1 MTSDPL
7 TRFRKLCQPGPL
19 RGDEAQAL
27 AVDRD
32 DLDEEFRPDLT
43 IRRALLDPVIDNP
56 KVLLFGSRGCG
67 KSTELARV
75 EQRLREQFL
84 VVGLDVGGNAMIK
97 ADLLRPEELL
107 LLAGL
112 AIASAA
118 EQVWGYRPA
127 ADLEAMR
134 SAIKPM
140 LPEKLSGKIDL
151 GTLAR
156 SLVLFGTTILDPSGV
171 GAAVVKNL
179 TELTRDVAR
188 FEYDVGGLLQ
198 PQASNTPALDL
209 LMAVNELI
217 RRVEAHGGRKPL
229 LLIDDLD
236 KIDDAELSFT
246 LLTEHDLL
254 SRIACPMVIVGP
266 SVLQQESKQLRLQNS
281 FHEIVLLYHVRCR
294 QMSAPERPDPVGV
307 EKLRELVNRRVRRV
321 TEGELLSR
329 PAEDLIIASC
339 GGAVRDLVR
348 LLEMSAA
355 EAQFKGRPRVEIE
368 HANSAVRKLRR
379 RFETYLSSEDLDTL
393 RETRAH
399 GRLPRLDGVALR
411 LLNDNRILAY
421 SNGKEWY
428 YPHSILVPLLD
439 DLNAP
444 PAQS

>member
-1 MTSDPL
+1 MTQDPL
-7 TRFRKLCQPGPL
+7 TLFRKLCQPGPL
-19 RGDEAQAL
+19 RGDEAQTL

-43 IRRALLDPVIDNP
+43 IRRALLDPVHDNP

-75 EQRLREQFL
+75 EQRLRDRFL

-118 EQVWGYRPA
+118 ERVWGYRPQ

-134 SAIKPM
+134 AAIRPM
-140 LPEKLSGKIDL
+140 VPEKLSGKIDL
-151 GTLAR
+151 GALAR

-171 GAAVVKNL
+171 SASVVKNL
-179 TELTRDVAR
+179 TELTQDAAR

-209 LMAVNELI
+209 LLAVNQLI
-217 RRVEAHGGRKPL
+217 RRVEEHGGRKPL

-254 SRIACPMVIVGP
+254 SRLACATVIVGP

-294 QMSAPERPDPVGV
+294 QMAAPELPDPVGV
-307 EKLRELVNRRVRRV
+307 EKLRELV
-321 TEGELLSR
+321 
-329 PAEDLIIASC
+329 
-339 GGAVRDLVR
+339 R
-348 LLEMSAA
+348 LMEMSAS
-355 EAQFKGRPRVEIE
+355 EAQFKGSSRVEIG

-428 YPHSILVPLLD
+428 YPHAILVPLLD
-439 DLNAP
+439 ELG
-444 PAQS
+444 AQALT